1 MFYGIILRMKKTLY
15 IIAGPNG
22 SGKTTLA
29 KELVKDESITFLNAD
44 EIAMRNNDDVG
55 LLSGRILLDK
65 FDKLI
70 VGGKSVVLESTVSVS

>member
-1 MFYGIILRMKKTLY
+1 MKKTLY